1 MRIPKSWIKPMSK
14 RIADML
20 LAEQM
25 ILDDIDPRTLAS
37 EIEVIVTDELMVE
50 DRIND
55 EVRRFLSEHERNMD
69 RGGMDYRKL
78 FELTKQKLVR
88 ERGIVI

>member
-1 MRIPKSWIKPMSK
+1 MSK
-14 RIADML
+14 RIAETL
-20 LAEQM
+20 LGEEM
-25 ILDDIDPRTLAS
+25 ILDDVDARTLAS
-37 EIEVIVTDELMVE
+37 EIETIITDELMVE

-55 EVRRFLSEHERNMD
+55 EVRRFLAEHEGGLD
-69 RGGMDYRKL
+69 KSGMDYRKL